1 MENHP
6 IPQDVTGFQF
16 KLIGDMTVK
25 QFAYLAGGTIIGW
38 FFFSLP
44 IPLFIKIPITAFFI
58 LLGISLAFL
67 PLAGRPMDTMLANF
81 IKALFSPT
89 QFIYQKTNTNLL
101 FPKLTYNLKLKPKKE
116 PPKTAGKEVQR
127 VFLQALPKMPKNKL
141 DEKEMNFFKS
151 LFGSTVPPRIISVNL
166 KDQPKTNMP
175 ADAPQPF
182 SQKNTTEM
190 LQRKAFLIEKELENA
205 KKEETLQEMPLPT
218 NQSVQHQKV
227 LELEGQL
234 QEVLREKERLTE
246 QLMMLQQKLGAQ
258 KEEIYTPTTASVK
271 KETKNV
277 RRIPSALGKTLGLP
291 IAPDVPN
298 LIAGIIKNPRG
309 QLLPN
314 ILVEI
319 KDAEGNAVRAFKTNG
334 IGQFASAT
342 PLANGVYTLTFEDPT
357 KRNKFDTI
365 EFTAS
370 DEIILP
376 IEVISVDT
384 REELR
389 RSLFN
394 NNS

>member
-101 FPKLTYNLKLKPKKE
+101 FPKLTYNLKLKTKKE
-116 PPKTAGKEVQR
+116 APKTAVKEVQR

-175 ADAPQPF
+175 ADTPQPS

-190 LQRKAFLIEKELENA
+190 LQRKAFLIERELENA
-205 KKEETLQEMPLPT
+205 KKEETLQEMPLST

-234 QEVLREKERLTE
+234 QEVLKEKERLTE
-246 QLMMLQQKLGAQ
+246 QLMLLQQKLGAQ